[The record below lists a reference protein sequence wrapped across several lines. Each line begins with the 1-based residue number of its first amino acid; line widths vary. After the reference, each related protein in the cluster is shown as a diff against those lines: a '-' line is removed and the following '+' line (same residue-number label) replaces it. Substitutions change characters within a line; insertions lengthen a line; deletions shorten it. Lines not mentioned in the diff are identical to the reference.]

1 MVSQAEFD
9 LFVESQRGVRRLALR
24 DLLIKSG
31 AKYEPKVWPSFPEL
45 HSVD

>member
-1 MVSQAEFD
+1 MNKGAAIVSKLWDSGMVAPNEYQQ
-9 LFVESQRGVRRLALR
+9 L
-24 DLLIKSG
+24 KPG